1 MFLLQTLLLIIVLLS
16 FNVTEFDE
24 YLLWL
29 LKIDFEPCTFYY
41 FISIE
46 TKVFEALDSFFLF
59 VYHEEYALLIFR
71 ITEFELLKSNI
82 ERIILHQ
89 L

>member
-1 MFLLQTLLLIIVLLS
+1 MFLLQTLLLLIVLLS

-24 YLLWL
+24 NLLRL
-29 LKIDFEPCTFYY
+29 LKIDFEPCTFYN

-46 TKVFEALDSFFLF
+46 TKVFIALDGFFLV
-59 VYHEEYALLIFR
+59 VYLEEYALPIFWF
-71 ITEFELLKSNI
+71 TGFELLKSNI
-82 ERIILHQ
+82 GSIILHQ